1 MEWTANLLQMPLL
14 CGIIFMIAGMAL
26 YLFPP
31 KKINALYGYRTSS
44 SMKSTERWHFA
55 QRFSALKMMQ
65 GSVFLLLSSFLG
77 LLIKID
83 GKLALI
89 PGILFPL
96 LAVFFILFTT
106 ENALKNKFP
115 NT

>member
-1 MEWTANLLQMPLL
+1 MEWTTNLLQMPLL
-14 CGIIFMIAGMAL
+14 CGIIFMIAGLVL
-26 YLFPP
+26 YVFPP
-31 KKINALYGYRTSS
+31 KKINSIYGYRTSG
-44 SMKSTERWHFA
+44 SMKSIERWHFA

-77 LLIKID
+77 LLLKLD
-83 GKLALI
+83 GKAALI

-96 LAVFFILFTT
+96 LVVFFILFTT
-106 ENALKNKFP
+106 ESALKNKFP

>member
-14 CGIIFMIAGMAL
+14 CGIIFMIAAIVM
-26 YLFPP
+26 YVFPP

-44 SMKSTERWHFA
+44 SMKSEERWHFA
-55 QRFSALKMMQ
+55 QRFSTLKMAQ

-77 LLIKID
+77 LLITIE
-83 GKLALI
+83 GKLLLV

-96 LAVFFILFTT
+96 LVVFYILFST
-106 ENALKNKFP
+106 EAALKNKFP

>member
-14 CGIIFMIAGMAL
+14 CGTIFMIAGLVM
-26 YLFPP
+26 YIFPP
-31 KKINALYGYRTSS
+31 KKINPLYGYRTSS
-44 SMKSTERWHFA
+44 SMKSIERWHFA
-55 QRFSALKMMQ
+55 QRFSALKIMQ

-77 LLIKID
+77 LLIKIE
-83 GKLALI
+83 GKIGLI

-96 LAVFFILFTT
+96 IVVFFILFTT

>member
-1 MEWTANLLQMPLL
+1 MEWTADLLQMPLL
-14 CGIIFMIAGMAL
+14 CGVIFMLAGLVM
-26 YLFPP
+26 YVFPP

-44 SMKSTERWHFA
+44 SMKSIERWHFA

-65 GSVFLLLSSFLG
+65 GSVFLLFSSFLG
-77 LLIKID
+77 LLVKME
-83 GKLALI
+83 GKTALI

-96 LAVFFILFTT
+96 LVVFFILFTT